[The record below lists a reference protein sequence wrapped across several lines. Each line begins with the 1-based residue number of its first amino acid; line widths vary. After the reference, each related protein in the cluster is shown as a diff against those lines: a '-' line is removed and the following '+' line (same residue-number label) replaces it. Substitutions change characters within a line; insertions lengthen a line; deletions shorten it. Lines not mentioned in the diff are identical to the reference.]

1 MRNIAVILAAGHYG
15 QRQDGGLPRAA
26 AHAVD
31 AGWQVLMLVPEI
43 ALTAQLVKRFQ
54 AWFGSEIAVAHSKL
68 SQNERGDVWYRMRTG
83 KARVLIGVRSAC
95 SLRLKS

>member
-1 MRNIAVILAAGHYG
+1 MRSVRSLLLQGITGSGKTEVYL
-15 QRQDGGLPRAA
+15 RAA

-54 AWFGSEIAVAHSKL
+54 AWFGSEIAVAHS
-68 SQNERGDVWYRMRTG
+68 SYRRTKEATCG
-83 KARVLIGVRSAC
+83 TACAQARQGC
-95 SLRLKS
+95 